1 MTRDHDPPCGYGN
14 PPKSKRF
21 RKGHTPHNKRAAP
34 PDSLKEAAARTFS
47 TPRTVMVGGEPKTM
61 STREILVR
69 EDVQKAVNGNVSAI
83 IRIVTMMMEYPELIE
98 GHIELRVFITG
109 AAARL

>member
-1 MTRDHDPPCGYGN
+1 MTRDQDPPSGYGN
-14 PPKSKRF
+14 PPKSNQF
-21 RKGHTPHNKRAAP
+21 REGHTPHNKRAPP
-34 PDSLKEAAARTFS
+34 PDSFKVAAARTFS
-47 TPRTVMVGGEPKTM
+47 TPRTVLVGGEPRTM

-83 IRIVTMMMEYPELIE
+83 IRIVTMMMEHPELIE
-98 GHIELRVFITG
+98 GRIEFRVFITG

>member
-1 MTRDHDPPCGYGN
+1 MTRDQDPPWGYGN
-14 PPKSKRF
+14 PLQSKRL

-34 PDSLKEAAARTFS
+34 PDNLKEAAARTLS

-61 STREILVR
+61 STREIFVR

-83 IRIVTMMMEYPELIE
+83 IRIVTMMMEHPELIE
-98 GHIELRVFITG
+98 GHTEFRIFVTG
-109 AAARL
+109 AAADL

>member
-1 MTRDHDPPCGYGN
+1 MTRDQDPPSGYGH

-21 RKGHTPHNKRAAP
+21 RKGHTPHNKRAAQ
-34 PDSLKEAAARTFS
+34 PDSLKEAAARALR
-47 TPRTVMVGGEPKTM
+47 TPRTVLVGGIPKTM
-61 STREILVR
+61 SSRQVLVW

-98 GHIELRVFITG
+98 GHTEYRVFITG

>member
-1 MTRDHDPPCGYGN
+1 MTRDQDPPRGYGH
-14 PPKSKRF
+14 PPKSKQF
-21 RKGHTPHNKRAAP
+21 RNGHTPHNKRAAP
-34 PDSLKEAAARTFS
+34 PDSLKEAAARTLS
-47 TPRTVMVGGEPKTM
+47 TPRTILVGGEPKTL

-83 IRIVTMMMEYPELIE
+83 IRIVSMMMEYPELIE
-98 GHIELRVFITG
+98 GQTEFRVFITG